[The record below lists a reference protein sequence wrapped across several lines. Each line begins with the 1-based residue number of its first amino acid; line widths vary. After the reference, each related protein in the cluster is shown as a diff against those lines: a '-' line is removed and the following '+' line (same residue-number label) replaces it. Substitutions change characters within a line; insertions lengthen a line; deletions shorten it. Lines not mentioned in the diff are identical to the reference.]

1 MSNARKFGG
10 GLFRNRKFGI
20 GFGHTNQK
28 RSVLT
33 VKKFCLFVFFG
44 VFATQLIYLG
54 ELSQIKYTARRNKS
68 IHYSQYIDE
77 YLHGTNKTALFE
89 KRTQVIGAY
98 YKKKINENINKQL
111 QNNNNND
118 NAKTNNVRKVL
129 LLTSNPRSGS
139 SYVGEIL
146 TSMPNVSY
154 FFEPLWLTSQNN
166 KFKDLFNEVKSAFL
180 NHVHNYQF

>member
-1 MSNARKFGG
+1 MSNTRKHANGG

-20 GFGHTNQK
+20 LNQK
-28 RSVLT
+28 KSVLS

-54 ELSQIKYTARRNKS
+54 ELSQIKYTTKRNNS
-68 IHYSQYIDE
+68 IYYNQYIDE
-77 YLHGTNKTALFE
+77 YLHGTNKTALFQ
-89 KRTQVIGAY
+89 KRTQVINGAY
-98 YKKKINENINKQL
+98 YNQKINENILNKQHNSDV
-111 QNNNNND
+111 Q
-118 NAKTNNVRKVL
+118 KVL

>member
-1 MSNARKFGG
+1 MDAVVGKN
-10 GLFRNRKFGI
+10 N
-20 GFGHTNQK
+20 GFDESDQWHK
-28 RSVLT
+28 P
-33 VKKFCLFVFFG
+33 K
-44 VFATQLIYLG
+44 
-54 ELSQIKYTARRNKS
+54 IK
-68 IHYSQYIDE
+68 
-77 YLHGTNKTALFE
+77 
-89 KRTQVIGAY
+89 
-98 YKKKINENINKQL
+98 ENILNKKYNSDVQ
-111 QNNNNND
+111 
-118 NAKTNNVRKVL
+118 KVL

>member
-1 MSNARKFGG
+1 MSNARKYSG

-20 GFGHTNQK
+20 NQK
-28 RSVLT
+28 KSGLT

-54 ELSQIKYTARRNKS
+54 ELSQIKYTSRRNKS
-68 IHYSQYIDE
+68 ILYSQYIDE
-77 YLHGTNKTALFE
+77 YLHGTNKTALFQ

-98 YKKKINENINKQL
+98 YKQKINEKVNKQL
-111 QNNNNND
+111 HNNCD
-118 NAKTNNVRKVL
+118 NVQKVL

-166 KFKDLFNEVKSAFL
+166 KFKDLFNEVCSRPF
-180 NHVHNYQF
+180 